1 MFKHI
6 LLPTDGSE
14 TARKAIG
21 AGLRFAKEAGAKVT
35 CFYGIEDMN
44 PHHAGVHPSPQ
55 VQAEIDRRTRQIAD
69 MAVAEVVEL
78 AKKEGVAIETHVMP
92 VASPHEGI
100 VATAA
105 DRGCD
110 LILMASHG
118 RGALSSLMTGSVT
131 LKVLATSKLPVLVY
145 R

>member
-6 LLPTDGSE
+6 LIPTDGSE

-21 AGLRFAKEAGAKVT
+21 AGLRFAREAGAKVT

-44 PHHAGVHPSPQ
+44 PHHVGVHPSPQ
-55 VQAEIDRRTRQIAD
+55 VQAEIEKRTRQIAEL
-69 MAVAEVVEL
+69 AVGEVLEL
-78 AKKEGVAIETHVMP
+78 AKKEGVAVDTQIMP
-92 VASPHEGI
+92 VSSAHEGI
-100 VATAA
+100 VATAR

-131 LKVLATSKLPVLVY
+131 LKVLATSTIPVLVY